1 MSKSF
6 ARRRT
11 LFRFALAAPLL
22 SLATQIRAQSL
33 AWPEK
38 PIKLV
43 LGYPT
48 GGAADGVA
56 RQLQAKLE
64 AKLGQSLIF
73 DYRPGAGAAIAAEY
87 VARATPDGYTL
98 HLVDSGALTILPNV
112 RKLSYDP
119 LSSFTLIGSVAGG
132 GSVLVAHPSV
142 PVDNLPKL
150 ISMLKG
156 KPGAFSFGTSGVG
169 GSGHLA
175 AELFLA
181 MSQTEMTHVPYKGG
195 AQAMVD
201 LLGGQVPLLFASM
214 GSAISYIESGKI
226 KALGVT
232 SPARA
237 AALPAVPTFA
247 EQGLTGYEATSWF
260 ALVGPSKLAIEVVSR
275 LATALTDTLADTLV
289 LNAIRRLGY
298 EPAPSTPQQLHDRIR
313 VDLAKWGTLIRD
325 RKLTFE

>member
-142 PVDNLPKL
+142 PVDNVPKL

-156 KPGAFSFGTSGVG
+156 KPGAFAFGTSGGCGRWSFG
-169 GSGHLA
+169 GRALPGNVADGNDSCAVQRRRSGHGRSA
-175 AELFLA
+175 RRSSTIAVRFDGICNFIHRKR
-181 MSQTEMTHVPYKGG
+181 QDQG
-195 AQAMVD
+195 ARRNLSCARRRTSRRANLRGAGPDRLRGYV
-201 LLGGQVPLLFASM
+201 LVRSRGAFKVGNRSRV
-214 GSAISYIESGKI
+214 SAGHC
-226 KALGVT
+226 
-232 SPARA
+232 P
-237 AALPAVPTFA
+237 
-247 EQGLTGYEATSWF
+247 
-260 ALVGPSKLAIEVVSR
+260 
-275 LATALTDTLADTLV
+275 
-289 LNAIRRLGY
+289 
-298 EPAPSTPQQLHDRIR
+298 DRYP
-313 VDLAKWGTLIRD
+313 G
-325 RKLTFE
+325 